1 MLMPIA
7 AAIETIRMS
16 RFTDV
21 RELVGEDA
29 AELALVEDLQDA
41 LRDGHGRVVR
51 VAAGRERVR
60 LLHRRE
66 T

>member
-7 AAIETIRMS
+7 AAIEPIRMS
-16 RFTDV
+16 RLRDV

-29 AELALVEDLQDA
+29 AELALVQDLQDA
-41 LRDGHGRVVR
+41 LRDGDRRVLR
-51 VAAGRERVR
+51 AAAVANALGCCMS
-60 LLHRRE
+60 E